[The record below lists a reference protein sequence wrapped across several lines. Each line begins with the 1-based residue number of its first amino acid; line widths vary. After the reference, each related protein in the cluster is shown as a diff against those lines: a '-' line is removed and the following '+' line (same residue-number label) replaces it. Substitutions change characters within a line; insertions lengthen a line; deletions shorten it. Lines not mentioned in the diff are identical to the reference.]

1 MSSYDAGCRKV
12 SAFEPIKSPKTSW
25 NLTPQHTANNKLQGL
40 AFAATGFALQM
51 AWLSRVALLMPLLLA
66 AAQQMQPD
74 SPESLAQRLWEAGVT
89 CKCGS
94 LSMLHRIQELAKSVK
109 SVVSRIHTVMDKYK
123 EWTRCCCMVDIAS
136 SNFVA
141 GFD

>member
-1 MSSYDAGCRKV
+1 MSSYDAGRRKV
-12 SAFEPIKSPKTSW
+12 SVFEPINSPRTSW
-25 NLTPQHTANNKLQGL
+25 NPTPQRTANDKLQGL

-74 SPESLAQRLWEAGVT
+74 SPESLAQRLWEAGVI
-89 CKCGS
+89 CRCGS
-94 LSMLHRIQELAKSVK
+94 LSMQLAKSIF
-109 SVVSRIHTVMDKYK
+109 VSRIHTVMDKCK
-123 EWTRCCCMVDIAS
+123 NWTRCCCMVDMAS

>member
-1 MSSYDAGCRKV
+1 MIPGRLFYKGKTRKFQAGICNRPKSFCTWTV
-12 SAFEPIKSPKTSW
+12 QPLKSAKTSW
-25 NLTPQHTANNKLQGL
+25 NLTPQRTANDKLQGL

-89 CKCGS
+89 CN
-94 LSMLHRIQELAKSVK
+94 I
-109 SVVSRIHTVMDKYK
+109 
-123 EWTRCCCMVDIAS
+123 
-136 SNFVA
+136 
-141 GFD
+141 